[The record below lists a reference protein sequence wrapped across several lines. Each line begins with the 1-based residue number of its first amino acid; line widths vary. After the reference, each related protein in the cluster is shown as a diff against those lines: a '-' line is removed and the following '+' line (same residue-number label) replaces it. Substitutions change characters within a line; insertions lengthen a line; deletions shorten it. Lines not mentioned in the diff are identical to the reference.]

1 MKQALKTCLPLGEG
15 GCERSEQTEGGNKAL
30 DSYYRERNVKL
41 VPVAKNNRKNM
52 TPQERHLWYCY
63 LSKHRFHWQR
73 QRVISG
79 FIVDFYCHAA
89 KLVIEIDGNQ
99 HYTEQGIAYDTE
111 RTQVLQGY
119 GLKVL
124 RYTNQQL
131 ECNFQEVCW
140 DIERNLLP
148 MTP

>member
-1 MKQALKTCLPLGEG
+1 MTVKYNKRLFTGYDKKLKSRADEL
-15 GCERSEQTEGGNKAL
+15 
-30 DSYYRERNVKL
+30 
-41 VPVAKNNRKNM
+41 RKNM
-52 TPQERHLWYCY
+52 TQQEWNLWYFY
-63 LSKHRFHWQR
+63 LRNHRLKWYR
-73 QRVISG
+73 QRIIDR

-89 KLVIEIDGNQ
+89 KLVIEIDGKQ
-99 HYTEQGIAYDTE
+99 HYTDQGIVYDTE

-140 DIERNLLP
+140 DIEKNLL
-148 MTP
+148 

>member
-1 MKQALKTCLPLGEG
+1 MSMAAAF
-15 GCERSEQTEGGNKAL
+15 S
-30 DSYYRERNVKL
+30 
-41 VPVAKNNRKNM
+41 
-52 TPQERHLWYCY
+52 
-63 LSKHRFHWQR
+63 
-73 QRVISG
+73 
-79 FIVDFYCHAA
+79 FYP
-89 KLVIEIDGNQ
+89 
-99 HYTEQGIAYDTE
+99 GIAYDTE

-131 ECNFQEVCW
+131 KCNFQEVCW

>member
-1 MKQALKTCLPLGEG
+1 MKQSILVLPAPRGRWLRAKRADG
-15 GCERSEQTEGGNKAL
+15 RGNKAM
-30 DSYYRERNVKL
+30 DSYYRERDVKL

-79 FIVDFYCHAA
+79 FIVDFYCHVA
-89 KLVIEIDGNQ
+89 KLVIEIDGMQ
-99 HYTEQGIAYDTE
+99 HYAEQGTAYDTE
-111 RTQVLQGY
+111 RTQVLQRY

-140 DIERNLLP
+140 DIERNLLQ
-148 MTP
+148 

>member
-1 MKQALKTCLPLGEG
+1 MKYNKRLFTGYDKKLKSRADEL
-15 GCERSEQTEGGNKAL
+15 
-30 DSYYRERNVKL
+30 
-41 VPVAKNNRKNM
+41 RKNM
-52 TPQERHLWYCY
+52 TQQEWNLWYFY
-63 LSKHRFHWQR
+63 LRNHRLKWYR
-73 QRVISG
+73 QRIIDR

-89 KLVIEIDGNQ
+89 KLVIEIDGKQ
-99 HYTEQGIAYDTE
+99 HYTDQGIVYGTE

-140 DIERNLLP
+140 DIEKNLQQ
-148 MTP
+148 

>member
-1 MKQALKTCLPLGEG
+1 MN
-15 GCERSEQTEGGNKAL
+15 SN
-30 DSYYRERNVKL
+30 YRERNVNL

-52 TPQERHLWYCY
+52 TLQERHLWYCY

-89 KLVIEIDGNQ
+89 KLVIEIDGKQ

-111 RTQVLQGY
+111 RTKVLEGY

-124 RYTNQQL
+124 RYTNKQL
-131 ECNFQEVCW
+131 AYDFQAVCL

-148 MTP
+148 MTPQSENF

>member
-1 MKQALKTCLPLGEG
+1 MKYNKRLFTGYDKKLKSRADEL
-15 GCERSEQTEGGNKAL
+15 
-30 DSYYRERNVKL
+30 
-41 VPVAKNNRKNM
+41 RKNM
-52 TPQERHLWYCY
+52 TQQEWNLWYFY
-63 LSKHRFHWQR
+63 LRNHRLKWYR
-73 QRVISG
+73 QRIIDR

-89 KLVIEIDGNQ
+89 KLVIEIDGKQ
-99 HYTEQGIAYDTE
+99 HYTDQGIVYDTE

-140 DIERNLLP
+140 DIEKNLLT
-148 MTP
+148 MTTQSENFKQTLYFSLNLC

>member
-1 MKQALKTCLPLGEG
+1 MKYNKRLFTGYDKKLKSRADEL
-15 GCERSEQTEGGNKAL
+15 
-30 DSYYRERNVKL
+30 
-41 VPVAKNNRKNM
+41 RKNM
-52 TPQERHLWYCY
+52 TQQEWNLWYFY
-63 LSKHRFHWQR
+63 LRNHRLKWYR
-73 QRVISG
+73 QRIIDR

-89 KLVIEIDGNQ
+89 KLVIEIDGKQ
-99 HYTEQGIAYDTE
+99 HYTDQGIVYDTE

-140 DIERNLLP
+140 DIEKNLSQ
-148 MTP
+148 